1 VIRARLNKTTN
12 EEIMSEEKK
21 LVPLKVVV
29 DAATLDPETGKVEV
43 LSGLEKILIEQLVR
57 EIGALSNQVKDLQE
71 KLKPVETKE
80 EDKGEQL

>member
-1 VIRARLNKTTN
+1 
-12 EEIMSEEKK
+12 
-21 LVPLKVVV
+21 
-29 DAATLDPETGKVEV
+29 
-43 LSGLEKILIEQLVR
+43 LIEQLVR